1 MTTIKKPVKSEP
13 KHEAPTPPQRTPAPR
28 PTSSMADMEAY
39 VAEAKALKSKTSCD
53 VCGTQLHKGDQCP
66 VDGKVKE

>member
-13 KHEAPTPPQRTPAPR
+13 KHEAPTPPQRTP
-28 PTSSMADMEAY
+28 
-39 VAEAKALKSKTSCD
+39 VARKPDIESKAACD
-53 VCGTQLHKGDQCP
+53 VCGTQLYKGDQCP